1 MKKIKTFVII
11 LLEFSSFVI
20 LVLLFAGSLWNNRVE
35 DYLFS
40 DWPKERRESV
50 FTAEKEEAY
59 YQLVEKIGRGEA
71 QFESL
76 FDLLGGSILVKRSPM
91 LSKIQ
96 TPYDLYYYSD
106 PSADTPGLV
115 IPKGTTIYFEYNK
128 EALHTEYGRPLA
140 YEAWGYGLYSF
151 PTRYKGWRLA
161 IPFLSDEQET
171 ITAPMYIKL
180 KDLEKLQKFRYH
192 YDTEQ
197 IEGVGSYHQ
206 LMLQLADYNK
216 QPLCFSMKM
225 FLLYFDRWLAATDSV
240 RVLSKDLLMPG
251 LPLWS
256 VITLSGIY
264 LITNILLIVRK
275 GIRSRH
281 AAAQ

>member
-1 MKKIKTFVII
+1 
-11 LLEFSSFVI
+11 
-20 LVLLFAGSLWNNRVE
+20 
-35 DYLFS
+35 
-40 DWPKERRESV
+40 
-50 FTAEKEEAY
+50 
-59 YQLVEKIGRGEA
+59 
-71 QFESL
+71 
-76 FDLLGGSILVKRSPM
+76 
-91 LSKIQ
+91 
-96 TPYDLYYYSD
+96 
-106 PSADTPGLV
+106 
-115 IPKGTTIYFEYNK
+115 
-128 EALHTEYGRPLA
+128 
-140 YEAWGYGLYSF
+140 
-151 PTRYKGWRLA
+151 
-161 IPFLSDEQET
+161 
-171 ITAPMYIKL
+171 MYIKL